1 MTSDGEL
8 GMLKRQALVA
18 AMMGLLAASGAAHA
32 DGDIFSDGH
41 VDGDLRLYNFNRLYA
56 SKTTPNASAF
66 SVAALINAQTGTFL
80 TGFSIGG
87 SFATANSLGTH
98 SNELAKIDTTLAGPN
113 NSIGTFSQ
121 AYLQYQHGMFLFRG
135 GYQYLT
141 DDPWMGNNDSR
152 IIPSSYNALKVQVTP
167 LTGWSLF
174 AIREYSWKS
183 RTSGGM
189 FADNL
194 YYPSKYDGDSMY
206 GNNGSLPLH
215 ARSAP
220 GTWEGGTTY
229 VHGGLNAQ
237 LRYYDF
243 LKFARTAYAV
253 GSYVFDTGTGF
264 NPVVGAQY
272 MAQNAGADNRFAET
286 GTKLFGV
293 AGNHVK
299 SRAIGGDLGVVIPN
313 GRFDLY
319 YNKVAREQGAVGGG
333 AVISPYTANYGTDP
347 LFTTSMIRGL
357 VETGPGRAW
366 KGKFTYDLFDK
377 KLELTAAYA
386 KYMTAYRG
394 NSHDLYFDVIYHLD
408 GYLRGLTLRD
418 RWELSNG
425 GIDNLNPTNKTFVYN
440 RVMIDYKF

>member
-1 MTSDGEL
+1 
-8 GMLKRQALVA
+8 MLKRWMIAATALGIA
-18 AMMGLLAASGAAHA
+18 LAGASAHA
-32 DGDIFSDGH
+32 DDDYGLDNIFTNGH
-41 VDGDLRLYNFNRLYA
+41 VDGDLRLYNFNRLYD

-66 SVAALINAQTGTFL
+66 SVAALINAQTGTFFG
-80 TGFSIGG
+80 GFSIGG

-98 SNELAKIDTTLAGPN
+98 SDTLAKIDTTLAGPT

-121 AYLQYQHGMFLFRG
+121 AYLQYKNDMFLFRG

-152 IIPSSYNALKVQVTP
+152 IIPSSYNALLVQVTP
-167 LTGWSLF
+167 LTGWNIF
-174 AIREYSWKS
+174 AVREYGWKS
-183 RTSGGM
+183 RTSFGVYP
-189 FADNL
+189 DNL

-206 GNNGSLPLH
+206 GNNGSLPLDS
-215 ARSAP
+215 RSAP

-229 VHGGLNAQ
+229 VKGGLNAQ

-243 LKFARTAYAV
+243 LNFARTVYAV
-253 GSYVFDTGTGF
+253 GSYVFNTDTGF

-272 MAQNAGADNRFAET
+272 LTQNDGSDNRFTQTDTA
-286 GTKLFGV
+286 LFGI
-293 AGNHVK
+293 AGDRVK
-299 SRAIGGDLGVVIPN
+299 SQAIGGDVGVVIPN
-313 GRFDLY
+313 GRFDIF
-319 YNKVAREQGAVGGG
+319 YNKLAREDGAVGGG
-333 AVISPYTANYGTDP
+333 ALISPYTMNYGTDP

-386 KYMTAYRG
+386 KYITDFRG
-394 NSHDLYFDVIYHLD
+394 RSHDLYFDVIYHLD

-425 GIDNLNPTNKTFVYN
+425 GIDNLNPTNNTFVYN
-440 RVMIDYKF
+440 RLMIDYKF

>member
-1 MTSDGEL
+1 
-8 GMLKRQALVA
+8 MLKQRALA
-18 AMMGLLAASGAAHA
+18 AMVGLLAACGVAHA
-32 DGDIFSDGH
+32 DDDIFSNGH
-41 VDGDLRLYNFNRLYA
+41 VDGDLRLYNFDRLYA
-56 SKTTPNASAF
+56 SKTVSNASAL
-66 SVAALINAQTGTFL
+66 SAGALINAQTGSFL

-87 SFATANSLGTH
+87 SFVTVNSFGTH
-98 SNELAKIDTTLAGPN
+98 SNETAKIDTTLAGPN

-121 AYLQYQHGMFLFRG
+121 AYLQYQHGIFLFRG
-135 GYQYLT
+135 GYQYLA

-152 IIPSSYNALKVQVTP
+152 IIPSSYNALKLQITP
-167 LTGWSLF
+167 MRGWNLF
-174 AIREYSWKS
+174 ALREYSWKS
-183 RTSGGM
+183 RTSSGM
-189 FADNL
+189 FPDNL

-229 VHGGLNAQ
+229 VQGGLSAQ

-243 LKFARTAYAV
+243 IHFARTGYAV
-253 GSYVFDTGTGF
+253 GSYVFETGSGF
-264 NPVVGAQY
+264 NPVIGTQY
-272 MAQNAGADNRFAET
+272 LVQNGGSDNRFTET

-293 AGNHVK
+293 TGTHVK
-299 SRAIGGDLGVVIPN
+299 SRVIGGDLGVVIPN

-319 YNKVAREQGAVGGG
+319 YNKVAHEAGAVGGG
-333 AVISPYTANYGTDP
+333 AVISPYTMNYGTDP

-357 VETGPGRAW
+357 VEAGPGRAW
-366 KGKFTYDLFDK
+366 KGKFTYDLLDK

-386 KYMTAYRG
+386 KYLTDYRG

-408 GYLRGLTLRD
+408 GVLKGLTLRN

-425 GIDNLNPTNKTFVYN
+425 GIGNLNPSNKTFVYN